1 MVQVRAGGWARVG
14 EQALPQAWEFAAG
27 VNLGGPQ
34 VLVDGSEWISYDEA
48 LKSGLKVEVGGK
60 GESAKKT
67 KAAVVEPLGGEV
79 VRRPGLRSMLM
90 SKVSVSNNEKLSIKW
105 TLALEDGLYQVFV
118 WMMEDGGNSVRSL
131 RLSVQGKQKDTELGE
146 KQTLGAWNRFGP
158 YPAEIKDRVLDL
170 LLSADS
176 KFENKEPHLAGI
188 AVYRRAVTGAPP
200 AAKEV
205 KGVGVLEVDPGP
217 LNPGEPGTP
226 LATMPTVRD

>member
-1 MVQVRAGGWARVG
+1 M
-14 EQALPQAWEFAAG
+14 
-27 VNLGGPQ
+27 
-34 VLVDGSEWISYDEA
+34 
-48 LKSGLKVEVGGK
+48 GGK

-67 KAAVVEPLGGEV
+67 KAAVVEPRGGEV

-105 TLALEDGLYQVFV
+105 TMEDGLYQVFV

-131 RLSVQGKQKDTELGE
+131 RLNVQGKQKDTELGE
-146 KQTLGAWNRFGP
+146 KQTLGVWNRFGP
-158 YPAEIKDRVLDL
+158 YPAGVKDGVLDL

-188 AVYRRAVTGAPP
+188 AVYRRAGTGAPP

-205 KGVGVLEVDPGP
+205 KGLGVLEVDPGP

-226 LATMPTVRD
+226 PATTPTVRD